1 MNVHNRAGACGENSG
16 VAGAVVNYATIDDY
30 SSLPYHRELARY
42 ANGGWCASWVA
53 SMEHHPHAAS
63 EPLQEQCH
71 ERMVLPFLQRYGVL
85 PLFLN
90 YAYLHPPLERC
101 VRLSGELTS
110 LFFLPQAQPYHLFIS
125 SLRRLMRSSSGG

>member
-53 SMEHHPHAAS
+53 SMEHHSSAAS
-63 EPLQEQCH
+63 GLLRKQSR
-71 ERMVLPFLQRYGVL
+71 ERVMLSFLQRQGVL

-90 YAYLHPPLERC
+90 D
-101 VRLSGELTS
+101 VGS
-110 LFFLPQAQPYHLFIS
+110 
-125 SLRRLMRSSSGG
+125 

>member
-16 VAGAVVNYATIDDY
+16 VAGAVVNYATIGGY
-30 SSLPYHRELARY
+30 SPLPYHHKPARY

-53 SMEHHPHAAS
+53 LMEHHPRAAS

-71 ERMVLPFLQRYGVL
+71 ERMVLPFLRHYGVL

-90 YAYLHPPLERC
+90 HACLRAPWERR
-101 VRLSGELTS
+101 VMMSGELT